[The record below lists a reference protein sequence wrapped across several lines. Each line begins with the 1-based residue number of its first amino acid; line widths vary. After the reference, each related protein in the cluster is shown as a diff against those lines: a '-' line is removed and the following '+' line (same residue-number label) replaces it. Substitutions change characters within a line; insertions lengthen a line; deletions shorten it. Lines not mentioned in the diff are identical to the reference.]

1 MVYNNGYI
9 TFTFMLASFI
19 LGFFMVM
26 SGLLVFM
33 LL

>member
-9 TFTFMLASFI
+9 TFMFTLASFI

-26 SGLLVFM
+26 SGLFVFM